1 MRIET
6 LRYNLQ
12 CRADLERGMRES
24 PYDWTGKRTEK
35 RDRQKR
41 LLVVTAITM
50 GALILVLGMV
60 DGLLIL
66 LG

>member
-1 MRIET
+1 MP
-6 LRYNLQ
+6 Q
-12 CRADLERGMRES
+12 S

-35 RDRQKR
+35 RDRQR
-41 LLVVTAITM
+41 RVLVLTAIAM

>member
-1 MRIET
+1 MP
-6 LRYNLQ
+6 Q
-12 CRADLERGMRES
+12 S

-35 RDRQKR
+35 RDRQR
-41 LLVVTAITM
+41 RVLVLTAIAM
-50 GALILVLGMV
+50 GAFILVLGMM

>member
-41 LLVVTAITM
+41 M
-50 GALILVLGMV
+50 LILVLGMV